1 MHLQV
6 LNDETF
12 AIMVLMALVTT
23 FMTTPLVM
31 AAYKRKA
38 KISDYKYKTVERKNA
53 DSQLR
58 ILACFHGARNIPSVI
73 NLIEASRGIKKRD
86 TLCVYAMHLKE
97 FSERSSSILMVQKVR
112 KNGLPFWNKGQRADS
127 DHVIV
132 AFEAYQKL
140 SQVCVRPMVAISS
153 MTNIHE
159 DICATAERKRA
170 AVIILPFHKQQRLDG
185 SLDITRNDFRFVN
198 KRVLEH
204 APCSVGI
211 FVDRGLG
218 GSCHVSAS
226 NVSYCIV
233 VLFFGG
239 GDDREALAYGARMAE
254 HPGIRLVVFHF
265 LVEPNIVG
273 QITKVD
279 VGDSSSSNSVSDS
292 EDDEFLAEFKLKTA
306 SDDSIIYEEK
316 IVKDAAE
323 TVATIREINF
333 CNLFLVGRRPDG
345 ELAFA
350 LERSECAELGP
361 VGGLLAS
368 QDFRTTA
375 SVLVMQ
381 QYHNGVPINFVPE
394 MEEHSPDGDTE
405 SS

>member
-1 MHLQV
+1 
-6 LNDETF
+6 
-12 AIMVLMALVTT
+12 MVLMALITT
-23 FMTTPLVM
+23 FMTTPLVL
-31 AAYKRKA
+31 AAYKRKER
-38 KISDYKYKTVERKNA
+38 KSNYKYRTIERKNA
-53 DSQLR
+53 DGQLR
-58 ILACFHGARNIPSVI
+58 ILACFHGSRNIPSVI
-73 NLIEASRGIKKRD
+73 NLIEASRGIKKHD

-97 FSERSSSILMVQKVR
+97 FCERSSSILMAQKVR
-112 KNGLPFWNKGQRADS
+112 QNGLPFWDKGCHGDPV
-127 DHVIV
+127 HVIV

-140 SQVCVRPMVAISS
+140 SQVCVRPMIAISS
-153 MTNIHE
+153 MANIHE
-159 DICATAERKRA
+159 DICATADRKRA

-185 SLDITRNDFRFVN
+185 SLGIIRNDFRLVN

-226 NVSYCIV
+226 KVSYCIV

-254 HPGIRLVVFHF
+254 HPGIRLVVIRF

-279 VGDSSSSNSVSDS
+279 IGDSSSSNSMSDS

-306 SDDSIIYEEK
+306 SDDSIIYEER
-316 IVKDAAE
+316 IIKDAAE

-333 CNLFLVGRRPDG
+333 CNLFLVGRRPAS
-345 ELAFA
+345 ELVFA
-350 LERSECAELGP
+350 LERSECPELGP
-361 VGGLLAS
+361 VCGLLAS

-381 QYHNGVPINFVPE
+381 QYQWGANKICLRNGGTF
-394 MEEHSPDGDTE
+394 T
-405 SS
+405 

>member
-1 MHLQV
+1 M
-6 LNDETF
+6 NDQTF
-12 AIMVLMALVTT
+12 AIMVLMALITT
-23 FMTTPLVM
+23 FMTTPLVL
-31 AAYKRKA
+31 AAYKRKER
-38 KISDYKYKTVERKNA
+38 KSNHKYRTIERKNA
-53 DSQLR
+53 DGQLR
-58 ILACFHGARNIPSVI
+58 ILACFHGSRNIPSVI
-73 NLIEASRGIKKRD
+73 NLIEASRGTKKHD
-86 TLCVYAMHLKE
+86 TLCAYAMHLKE
-97 FSERSSSILMVQKVR
+97 FCERSSSILMAQKVR
-112 KNGLPFWNKGQRADS
+112 QNGLPFWDKGHHEDS
-127 DHVIV
+127 VHIIV

-140 SQVCVRPMVAISS
+140 SHVCVRPMIAISS
-153 MTNIHE
+153 MLNIHE
-159 DICATAERKRA
+159 DICATADRKRA

-185 SLDITRNDFRFVN
+185 SLDIIRNDFRLVN

-239 GDDREALAYGARMAE
+239 GDDHEALAYGARMAE
-254 HPGIRLVVFHF
+254 HPGIRLVVIRF

-273 QITKVD
+273 DITKVD
-279 VGDSSSSNSVSDS
+279 IEDSSNNKSIS
-292 EDDEFLAEFKLKTA
+292 EDNEFLAEFKLKTA
-306 SDDSIIYEEK
+306 SDDSVIYEEK
-316 IVKDAAE
+316 IVKYAAE
-323 TVATIREINF
+323 TVATIREMNF
-333 CNLFLVGRRPDG
+333 CNLFLVGRTPAG
-345 ELAFA
+345 ELACA
-350 LERSECAELGP
+350 LERSECPELGP